1 MRFLLLCLLLSLPL
15 PARSASLL
23 PDGGYPAPDC
33 RTPLR
38 PLPDDEPSDWK
49 LYRADMESYR
59 QCVETYLSTARKDI
73 ERIRTRME
81 RAVQD
86 YNEESGNH

>member
-1 MRFLLLCLLLSLPL
+1 MRVLLLCLLLLLPL
-15 PARSASLL
+15 SAQGASLL
-23 PDGGYPAPDC
+23 PDDGYPPPDC
-33 RTPLR
+33 RAPLR

-59 QCVETYLSTARKDI
+59 QCVEAYLSTARKDI
-73 ERIRTRME
+73 ERIRSRME

-86 YNEESGNH
+86 YNEESGNL